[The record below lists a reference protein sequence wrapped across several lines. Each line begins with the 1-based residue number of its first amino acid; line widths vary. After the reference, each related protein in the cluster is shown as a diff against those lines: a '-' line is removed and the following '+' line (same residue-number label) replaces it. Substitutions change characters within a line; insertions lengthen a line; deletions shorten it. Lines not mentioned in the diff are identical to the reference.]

1 MKLDQLRE
9 EWTALGTVDPLWAV
23 LSDPNTRGGRWDTD
37 AFFATGRKDV
47 DAVFAVI
54 SEANLVIDGR
64 RALDFG
70 CGVGRLSQALARE
83 FDEVVGVDISSS
95 MLEGARRFDQSDGRC
110 QFVLNTTDDLSQ
122 FPTASFDFVYSHIVL
137 QHMEPVYSLGYI
149 REFTRLLR
157 SGGVVVFQIPV
168 TNGTRRIR
176 DLVKSWFPGL
186 VKRLHN
192 IRHPGIPIIELYAV
206 PMERIT
212 QALIEGGM
220 SIFATTDDPNGSSG
234 SHGVVFFA
242 RKRKETDEGS
252 GS

>member
-23 LSDPNTRGGRWDTD
+23 LSEPAMRGGRWDTD

-47 DAVFAVI
+47 DGVLALI
-54 SEANLVIDGR
+54 SNANVELEHR

-70 CGVGRLSQALARE
+70 CGVGRLSQALARK
-83 FDEVVGVDISSS
+83 FDEVVGVDISST

-110 QFVLNTTDDLSQ
+110 KFVLNTTDDLSQ

-137 QHMEPVYSLGYI
+137 QHMEPIYSLGYI

-157 SGGVVVFQIPV
+157 KGGVAVFQIPV
-168 TNGTRRIR
+168 ANNTRRIR
-176 DLVKSWFPGL
+176 DVIKSWFPGL
-186 VKRLHN
+186 VKKLHN
-192 IRHPGIPIIELYAV
+192 IRHPGIPIIELYAA
-206 PMERIT
+206 PMEGID
-212 QALIEGGM
+212 QALAAGGM
-220 SIFATTDDPNGSSG
+220 TVFATTDDPNGNRG

-242 RKRKETDEGS
+242 RKGS
-252 GS
+252 VAGDGSAI

>member
-9 EWTALGTVDPLWAV
+9 EWTALGTTDPLWAV
-23 LSDPNTRGGRWDTD
+23 LSDPDMRGGRWDTD

-47 DAVFAVI
+47 DEVLGVI
-54 SEANLVIDGR
+54 TDAKVTLERR

-70 CGVGRLSQALARE
+70 CGVGRLSQALAGK

-95 MLEGARRFDQSDGRC
+95 MLEGARRFDRSDGRC

-137 QHMEPVYSLGYI
+137 QHMEPVYSLRYI

-157 SGGVVVFQIPV
+157 NDGVAVFQILVP
-168 TNGTRRIR
+168 NGTRRIS
-176 DLVKSWFPGL
+176 DVVKSRFPRL

-192 IRHPGIPIIELYAV
+192 IRHPDVPIIELYAV
-206 PMERIT
+206 PMEEIT
-212 QALIEGGM
+212 SALADGGTTV
-220 SIFATTDDPNGSSG
+220 FATTDDPNGNRG

-242 RKRKETDEGS
+242 RKATVLDDGGAR
-252 GS
+252 